1 MTAWGAQVCLVI
13 LAVLGMPSRGT
24 PALQHTQPNS
34 GRTFQELL
42 HQYLQGDAE
51 GAVRAFAAWDDRRIQ
66 EEAHLPPGIAEIRLA
81 PALAL
86 FHSEAWL
93 RRVPGS
99 RAHYH
104 AAVRLMTK
112 EICPAA
118 QSNNDGRIL
127 GLCRDW
133 YGVIVVTGDLLD
145 TTGNFLPDSA
155 SVELARGIAAEWM
168 AGPEVEAGGGTDHG
182 FMARNPGQ
190 QYITTSHGRFGPRI
204 ADAEGSY
211 RRALK
216 IDPHFAEART
226 RLGHVLF
233 LLDRRDEARKELE
246 RAVADAG
253 TIGDSASAYLAAM
266 FLGRLHEESG
276 RIEDAI
282 VSYQR
287 AVVAGPRFPAARV
300 ALARMLAL
308 TRRGDEASST
318 MTELFRG
325 LAPSGTSEIDPWTVY
340 PRGRFFW
347 YRDQILRALR
357 EVVRQ

>member
-1 MTAWGAQVCLVI
+1 MACTARLSLVI
-13 LAVLGMPSRGT
+13 LAVLGMASQGT
-24 PALQHTQPNS
+24 LALQPTQSDS
-34 GRTFQELL
+34 GRTFQQLFR
-42 HQYLQGDAE
+42 QYLQGDAE
-51 GAVRAFAAWDDRRIQ
+51 GAVRAFAAWDDDRI
-66 EEAHLPPGIAEIRLA
+66 EREAHLPPDTTEHA

-93 RRVPGS
+93 RYGAGGLR
-99 RAHYH
+99 HYKT
-104 AAVRLMTK
+104 AVRLMTK
-112 EICPAA
+112 EVCPAA
-118 QSNNDGRIL
+118 EARADGRIL
-127 GLCRDW
+127 SFCRDW
-133 YGVIVVTGDLLD
+133 YSVVVVTGELLD
-145 TTGNFLPDSA
+145 YTGDFLPDSA
-155 SVELARGIAAEWM
+155 PVQLARGALQEFM
-168 AGPEVEAGGGTDHG
+168 AGPEEDSGSGTDHG
-182 FMARNPGQ
+182 FMSRDPGEE
-190 QYITTSHGRFGPRI
+190 YLATSHGRFGPRI
-204 ADAEGSY
+204 ADAEGSN

-282 VSYQR
+282 GSYQR

-300 ALARMLAL
+300 ALARMPAL

-325 LAPSGTSEIDPWTVY
+325 LAPSGTSEIDPWTLY
-340 PRGRFFW
+340 PRGRTFW
-347 YRDQILRALR
+347 HRHQILRALR